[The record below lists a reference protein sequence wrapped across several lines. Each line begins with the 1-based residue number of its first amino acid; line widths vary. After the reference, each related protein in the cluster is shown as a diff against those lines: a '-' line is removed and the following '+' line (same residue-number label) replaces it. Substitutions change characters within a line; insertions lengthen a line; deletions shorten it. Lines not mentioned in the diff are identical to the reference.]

1 MIFYQ
6 ILSTNSLRKCTEIS
20 LKNFCVDNGLC
31 PLIACVHLHVLY
43 SRKFPSSYI
52 FKNVT
57 VFQCKIMSEES
68 VFFIHT

>member
-1 MIFYQ
+1 MSLENFY
-6 ILSTNSLRKCTEIS
+6 
-20 LKNFCVDNGLC
+20 VDNGFC

-52 FKNVT
+52 FKNIT
-57 VFQCKIMSEES
+57 VFQGKIMSEES

>member
-1 MIFYQ
+1 M
-6 ILSTNSLRKCTEIS
+6 EIS
-20 LKNFCVDNGLC
+20 LKNFYVDNGLC

-52 FKNVT
+52 FKNIT

-68 VFFIHT
+68 VFLIHT